1 MNHLVPAWYIV
12 VSHTLGWIYG
22 RLVMQQV
29 KEHVICSTSP
39 SVWVFL
45 SKELRW
51 RKTLLNIRSSYRNVT
66 FLKIIAYVT
75 GWKGTQHWGSL
86 FTANTALPRPPAL
99 WRTTYWISARSQSFF
114 IIATRQ
120 YCHIHTKK
128 WPQNAHTPDRGQWAV
143 LHQVKVAINCVPQLF
158 RATKNC
164 LLKQRVGTQTASLSS
179 DSLFSGC

>member
-1 MNHLVPAWYIV
+1 
-12 VSHTLGWIYG
+12 
-22 RLVMQQV
+22 MQQV

-51 RKTLLNIRSSYRNVT
+51 RETLLNIRSLYRNVT

-86 FTANTALPRPPAL
+86 FTANTALPRLPTL
-99 WRTTYWISARSQSFF
+99 WRTTHWISA
-114 IIATRQ
+114 
-120 YCHIHTKK
+120 IHNRFSSSSLLQGSIVTYTQKK
-128 WPQNAHTPDRGQWAV
+128 WPWNAHTPDRGQQAV
-143 LHQVKVAINCVPQLF
+143 LHQVKVAINCMPQLF
-158 RATKNC
+158 TATKNC
-164 LLKQRVGTQTASLSS
+164 LLEQRVGTQPASLSS